1 MTEIIKNILLKSA
14 DQIAKRNQ
22 SINFVADFE
31 GKGLL
36 NKEISILYDKT
47 TVLSEKEFTD
57 VVINSIVI
65 IEKMAKLKKCDW
77 DISELKSKL
86 DSGIVNYQKRN
97 GSNFSNNH
105 SDKSKLLT
113 ATSIGEHFKISS
125 KRLNLLL
132 NELGWIEK
140 TVQGWGITQLG
151 KSLGGKQIEH
161 ETSGGTYVL
170 WPDTIFKNNDLLE
183 MFQET
188 PKEKPTAKTP
198 TQIIEKSDTETV
210 DDFRKKYPT
219 EYRTKDGHY
228 VRSKAELT
236 IDDSLYLWGIA
247 HAYEKKLPNTEKVVY
262 SDFHIPSGNER
273 PKAVYIEYWGL
284 ENDEKYNKRKAEKIE
299 IYNQLGLN
307 LIQLND
313 ADIKNIEDSLQK
325 YLLKY
330 GIKVN

>member
-1 MTEIIKNILLKSA
+1 MTEIIKYILSKNTE
-14 DQIAKRNQ
+14 QTAKRNYT
-22 SINFVADFE
+22 INFVEDIE
-31 GKGLL
+31 GKRLL
-36 NKEISILYDKT
+36 NQEISKLYDKST
-47 TVLSEKEFTD
+47 ILSEQQFVD
-57 VVINSIVI
+57 IVINSNVI
-65 IEKMAKLKKCDW
+65 IEKMAKLKHCGW
-77 DISELKSKL
+77 DISQLKSQL
-86 DSGIVNYQKRN
+86 VSGVSNYQKRN
-97 GSNFSNNH
+97 GNDFSSN
-105 SDKSKLLT
+105 KPSKLLNAT
-113 ATSIGEHFKISS
+113 AIGEHFKISN

-161 ETSGGTYVL
+161 DTSGGTYVM
-170 WPDTIFKNNDLLE
+170 WPETVFQNNDLLE

-188 PKEKPTAKTP
+188 PKPTTKAPTP
-198 TQIIEKSDTETV
+198 IVEKSDQETV
-210 DDFRKKYPT
+210 HDFRKKHPA

-247 HAYEKKLPNTEKVVY
+247 HAYEKKLPNTEKIVY